1 MMIIVVRMEVVSVCV
16 VPGSAN
22 PHSSE
27 FMA

>member
-1 MMIIVVRMEVVSVCV
+1 MMIIVVRMEVVSLYV
-16 VPGSAN
+16 VLGSSN